1 MTDASPD
8 TPRAR
13 GLRVVSLL
21 PSATEIVCALGAGAS
36 LVGRSHECDYPAETV
51 KALPVCTRARFADG
65 TSREIDERVVNLLSQ
80 SLSLYDVDLEVLG
93 KLQPDLILTQDQ
105 CAVCAASL
113 TDVENALG
121 ELADHRCRVLSLS
134 PSTLGDVFGDIRRTG
149 EALGIAERGKTLSM
163 ALSDRITEIGEQTG
177 AIDRPTVACLE
188 WIDPLMTAGNWT
200 PELVKLAG
208 GESQLAM
215 TGAHSPRTQLEDL
228 LACDPE
234 VIVVTACGFDLVRTR
249 HELSPLLAHARWPE
263 LRAVREARVY
273 LTDGNAYFNR
283 SGPRLV
289 ESTEILAEIL
299 HPELFHFGHE
309 GAGWTRL

>member
-1 MTDASPD
+1 MSTTSPQ
-8 TPRAR
+8 A
-13 GLRVVSLL
+13 LRVVSLL
-21 PSATEIVCALGAGAS
+21 PSASEIICALGAGAS
-36 LVGRSHECDYPAETV
+36 LVGRSHECDYPADVVAT
-51 KALPVCTRARFADG
+51 LPVCTRARFADG
-65 TSREIDERVVNLLSQ
+65 TSREIDERVMNLLSQ

-93 KLQPDLILTQDQ
+93 RLRPDLIVTQDQ

-113 TDVENALG
+113 ADVEQALA
-121 ELADHRCRVLSLS
+121 ELANHTVTVLSLS

-149 EALGIAERGKTLSM
+149 EALGIGARAKEFTLELSERLTV
-163 ALSDRITEIGEQTG
+163 IGEQTG

-208 GESQLAM
+208 GESQLAQ
-215 TGAHSPRTQLEDL
+215 TGTHSPRTRFEDL

-234 VIVVTACGFDLVRTR
+234 VIVVTACGFDLARTR
-249 HELSPLLAHARWPE
+249 RELAPLLEHADWPE
-263 LRAVREARVY
+263 LCAVRNARVY

-289 ESTEILAEIL
+289 DSTEILAEIL
-299 HPELFHFGHE
+299 HPELFHFGYENH
-309 GAGWTRL
+309 GWAKL